1 MTENAYQELMQ
12 KAATDDEFRGKLLAD
27 PKSTIE
33 SLLGTSLP
41 DGLTIRIVENSPSEV
56 TFVIP
61 PAVSSELSDDQLEAI
76 AGGKSARQ
84 SGDIALSLITFGW
97 GCLSSLAIEK
107 SVAGC
112 RKTLNP
118 DLKS

>member
-1 MTENAYQELMQ
+1 MNDNAYQELMH

-27 PKSTIE
+27 PRSTLE
-33 SLLGTSLP
+33 AVLGVNLP
-41 DGLTIRIVENSPSEV
+41 AGLTVRIVENSPSEL
-56 TFVIP
+56 TLVIP
-61 PAVSSELSDDQLEAI
+61 PAVSSELDDDQLEAI

-84 SGDIALSLITFGW
+84 SGDVALSLMTFGW
-97 GCLSSLAIEK
+97 GCLASLAVEK